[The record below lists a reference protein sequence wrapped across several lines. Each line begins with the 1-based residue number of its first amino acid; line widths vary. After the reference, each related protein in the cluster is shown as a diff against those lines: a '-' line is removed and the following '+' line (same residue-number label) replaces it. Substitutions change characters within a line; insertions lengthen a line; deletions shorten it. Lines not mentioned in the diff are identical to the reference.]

1 MHCLKTNLNLCIKK
15 TEPVSAGGDATVL
28 YCTVYIWLL
37 FTGCTMYIYLAK
49 KPDKCRC
56 IGSHRDRLGFHAEIQ
71 ISLGDSVGAIISVF
85 RDMWKL

>member
-15 TEPVSAGGDATVL
+15 PSLSRLEGMQQ
-28 YCTVYIWLL
+28 YCTVQYISGFCLQAVH
-37 FTGCTMYIYLAK
+37 IQYLAQ